1 VSPTRVALLDRRS
14 PYGVL
19 PSPLRPIRLDG
30 RVIRDAVAVGGLDAI
45 PATVRRLLLPHVTGR
60 ASTPAEV
67 LLLGEWL
74 AVETAELTAFWTAR
88 LTGQDARERAP
99 ESGLDEIAVRY
110 AEYPEDVPDLL
121 ASVQR
126 RLRRYAAV
134 TVHCPRCKEYKPA
147 DEFGRDLSRPSGRA
161 TWCRTCKAESARE
174 YAKRRPARR
183 SARLPALTATPER
196 TADPEPPSPDAP
208 SAEKWCPRG
217 EHLQPVSAFGRNR
230 ASRDGL
236 AAYCRACRRR

>member
-1 VSPTRVALLDRRS
+1 VSPSRVALLDRRS

-19 PSPLRPIRLDG
+19 PSPLWPIRLDG
-30 RVIRDAVAVGGLDAI
+30 RVIRDAVAFGGLGAI
-45 PATVRRLLLPHVTGR
+45 PATVRRLLLPYVTGR

-67 LLLGEWL
+67 VLLGEWL
-74 AVETAELTAFWTAR
+74 DVATAEQTALWTAR
-88 LTGQDARERAP
+88 LTGQDAPERAP
-99 ESGLDEIAVRY
+99 EAGVEEVSAAY
-110 AEYPEDVPDLL
+110 AEYPEDLPDLL
-121 ASVQR
+121 ASVRR

-161 TWCRTCKAESARE
+161 TWCRTCKAASERE
-174 YAKRRPARR
+174 YATRRRARPA
-183 SARLPALTATPER
+183 ARLPATPVDDPATEPAPSSPEV
-196 TADPEPPSPDAP
+196 P

-217 EHLQPVSAFGRNR
+217 QHMQPVSAFGRNR

-236 AAYCRACRRR
+236 AAYCRTCRRQ